1 MVSKRDIKIQHT
13 DLKKEITY
21 HNDKYHVDDAPEISD
36 REYDL
41 LFKKLKELESK
52 HSFLDVSDSPTNQ
65 VGGVKLSELKEFV
78 HELPMLSLDNAF
90 DLQDLFDFE
99 KRNINRLK
107 DMVLFD
113 YIVEPKIDGIAI
125 SLLYEDGVLK
135 KAGTRGDG
143 AIGEDVT
150 HNVLT
155 IKGIPT
161 KLSSENGKIPKK
173 IEIRGEI
180 FIKISDFKSLNNTLK
195 KSNQKV
201 FANPRNFVAG
211 SVRQLDS
218 SIASKRPLNIYCHSV
233 GLISERSFFETQAD
247 MVQTFQGWGLPT
259 SDDYK
264 LCKNIEEVNNYVSL
278 LTTKR
283 DELDYEIDGIVI
295 KVNDKSLQNMLGA
308 SSRSPRWAIAKKF
321 AAEEGESKIISIS
334 FQMGRTGALTPV
346 ANLEPVKIGGV
357 TISNA
362 TLHNM
367 DEVKRLDVR
376 QNDYVKI
383 IRAGDVIP
391 KVTAVL
397 INERKAAAKKVLP
410 PSHCPTCKEPISF
423 FESNTPMLDC
433 NKLKTTDQKC
443 FGFSQF
449 KETLKHFVSRNAMDI
464 EGLGQRTIDVFVEK
478 GFLKSVTDLYK
489 LSKSQIID
497 LEGFASKSTDKLLDS
512 INSSLTTD
520 LHRFVYALGIKEIG
534 LETSKNL
541 SKYFNNLTSIQTAK
555 YDDFIQVDDVGE
567 VAATNLEN
575 FFSNIDN
582 KKIINEFLK
591 LGLKLNH
598 QNKSKPSHLTNKV
611 IVITGKLSNYS
622 REDLKGRLEL
632 MGAKVTN
639 SVSAKTDFLIAGEDS
654 GSKLSKA
661 NKLNIKIISDENL
674 ESFIDKT

>member
-1 MVSKRDIKIQHT
+1 MCIRD
-13 DLKKEITY
+13 
-21 HNDKYHVDDAPEISD
+21 
-36 REYDL
+36 R
-41 LFKKLKELESK
+41 
-52 HSFLDVSDSPTNQ
+52 
-65 VGGVKLSELKEFV
+65 
-78 HELPMLSLDNAF
+78 
-90 DLQDLFDFE
+90 
-99 KRNINRLK
+99 
-107 DMVLFD
+107 
-113 YIVEPKIDGIAI
+113 
-125 SLLYEDGVLK
+125 
-135 KAGTRGDG
+135 
-143 AIGEDVT
+143 
-150 HNVLT
+150 
-155 IKGIPT
+155 
-161 KLSSENGKIPKK
+161 
-173 IEIRGEI
+173 
-180 FIKISDFKSLNNTLK
+180 
-195 KSNQKV
+195 
-201 FANPRNFVAG
+201 
-211 SVRQLDS
+211 
-218 SIASKRPLNIYCHSV
+218 
-233 GLISERSFFETQAD
+233 
-247 MVQTFQGWGLPT
+247 PT
-259 SDDYK
+259 SDDCK
-264 LCKNIEEVNNYVSL
+264 LCKNIEEVNSYVSH

-433 NKLKTTDQKC
+433 NKLKTTDRKC

-464 EGLGQRTIDVFVEK
+464 EGLGQRTIDVFVEI
-478 GFLKSVTDLYK
+478 GILKSVTDLYK

-497 LEGFASKSTDKLLDS
+497 LEGFASKSTEKLLDS

-541 SKYFNNLTSIQTAK
+541 SKYFTNLNSIQKAK

-582 KKIINEFLK
+582 NKIINEFLK
-591 LGLKLNH
+591 LGLKLKY
-598 QNKSKPSHLTNKV
+598 QNKSKASHLTNKV
-611 IVITGKLSNYS
+611 IVITGKLSQYS

-632 MGAKVTN
+632 MGAKITN

-674 ESFIDKT
+674 ESFFDKK

>member
-1 MVSKRDIKIQHT
+1 M
-13 DLKKEITY
+13 
-21 HNDKYHVDDAPEISD
+21 
-36 REYDL
+36 
-41 LFKKLKELESK
+41 
-52 HSFLDVSDSPTNQ
+52 
-65 VGGVKLSELKEFV
+65 
-78 HELPMLSLDNAF
+78 
-90 DLQDLFDFE
+90 
-99 KRNINRLK
+99 
-107 DMVLFD
+107 
-113 YIVEPKIDGIAI
+113 
-125 SLLYEDGVLK
+125 
-135 KAGTRGDG
+135 
-143 AIGEDVT
+143 T

-161 KLSSENGKIPKK
+161 KLNSKNRKIPKK

-180 FIKISDFKSLNNTLK
+180 FVKISDFKSLNNTFK
-195 KSNQKV
+195 KNNQKV

-233 GLISERSFFETQAD
+233 GFISEGSFFETQAD
-247 MVQTFQGWGLPT
+247 MVMTFQGWGLPT

-264 LCKNIEEVNNYVSL
+264 LCKNIEEVNSYVSH

-283 DELDYEIDGIVI
+283 DGLDYEIDGIVI

-464 EGLGQRTIDVFVEK
+464 EGLGQRTIDVFVEI

-497 LEGFASKSTDKLLDS
+497 LEGFASKSTEKLLDS

-520 LHRFVYALGIKEIG
+520 LYRFVYALGIKEIG

-541 SKYFNNLTSIQTAK
+541 SKYFTNLNSIQTAK

-591 LGLKLNH
+591 LGLKFKY
-598 QNKSKPSHLTNKV
+598 QNKSKASHLTNKV
-611 IVITGKLSNYS
+611 IVITGKLSHYS

-674 ESFIDKT
+674 ESFIDNT